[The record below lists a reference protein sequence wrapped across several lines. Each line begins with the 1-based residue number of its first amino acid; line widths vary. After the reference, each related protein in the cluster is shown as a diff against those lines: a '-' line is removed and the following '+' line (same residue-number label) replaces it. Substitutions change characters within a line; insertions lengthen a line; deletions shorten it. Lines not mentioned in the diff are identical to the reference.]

1 MGLSIGAGLVV
12 SLFLILATCNF
23 DGMTES
29 EQLKHYELAAIRDV
43 EAINKAQASFHDRPT
58 SRYATTLRELCGF
71 PNESGAPSKWAEIVG
86 PICRGEAHGY
96 VFTLA
101 SGDPKSY
108 AVAARP
114 KTPGSSGRRFFYS
127 DQTMIIHQSEDG
139 PATANS
145 PQVK

>member
-1 MGLSIGAGLVV
+1 VTGTGVV
-12 SLFLILATCNF
+12 VAASLFLTLGQCNF
-23 DGMTES
+23 DGMTERERVKYHES
-29 EQLKHYELAAIRDV
+29 TAIRDV